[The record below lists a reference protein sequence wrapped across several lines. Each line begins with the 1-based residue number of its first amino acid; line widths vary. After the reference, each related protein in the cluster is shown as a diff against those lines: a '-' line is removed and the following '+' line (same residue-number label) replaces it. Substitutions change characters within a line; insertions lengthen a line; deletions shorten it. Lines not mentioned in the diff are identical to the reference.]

1 MIDDPFGTMADAPHP
16 RQRCRGLIEAR
27 RRRRLARAWPRSLR
41 WAVAPSEDHTPGRLG
56 DHLQAAATR
65 ADRRRFS
72 LNRLLVRSAEDT
84 VFFRDD
90 RPWVA
95 GFITKNR
102 HFRVDTEV
110 VKASAPGA
118 PARFRQGIVASYRR
132 EARRASVRER
142 GLG

>member
-1 MIDDPFGTMADAPHP
+1 MRLIRGNAAAASLKLVDDGDLRALGLVPFVG
-16 RQRCRGLIEAR
+16 QL
-27 RRRRLARAWPRSLR
+27 
-41 WAVAPSEDHTPGRLG
+41 APSEDHTPGRLG

-132 EARRASVRER
+132 EARNASVRER
-142 GLG
+142 GLGTEY